1 MYLASEE
8 CLILEMAARNT
19 SLIELFSDP
28 FSFYAP
34 RLLLRTSFSQWK
46 LEKKKEGTKKKK
58 KGLASG
64 IQCINTNF
72 NYSNEKIKIERIR
85 ELQPTNES

>member
-1 MYLASEE
+1 VEV
-8 CLILEMAARNT
+8 R
-19 SLIELFSDP
+19 
-28 FSFYAP
+28 
-34 RLLLRTSFSQWK
+34 
-46 LEKKKEGTKKKK
+46 KKERRKKKK

-72 NYSNEKIKIERIR
+72 KYSNEKIKIERIR